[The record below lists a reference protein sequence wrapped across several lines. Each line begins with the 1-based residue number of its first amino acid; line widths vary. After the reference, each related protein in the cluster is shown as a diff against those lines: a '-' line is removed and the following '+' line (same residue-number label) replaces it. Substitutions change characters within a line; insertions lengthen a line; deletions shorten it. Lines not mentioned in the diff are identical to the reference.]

1 MRTCHRLRCAARAGG
16 VGLNK
21 PLARRDSTPLLVL
34 FNISQPLFGNLT
46 TTDCC
51 SKEAQG
57 KGPSIRFRRTF
68 RTWLQIPFPRATEV
82 MASNTVVPRAPEA
95 RCVKDC

>member
-1 MRTCHRLRCAARAGG
+1 MRTCHRLQLRSARAGG

-57 KGPSIRFRRTF
+57 KGPSIRVFAELFGLGCKSRF
-68 RTWLQIPFPRATEV
+68 HGQPKSLA
-82 MASNTVVPRAPEA
+82 MASNTVVPRAP
-95 RCVKDC
+95 